1 MFIIITLYVQQ
12 LKRNHRKRKHSE
24 ELNMVMS
31 GKDEKDISYFKR
43 VCLQLAGQC
52 YSDVTK
58 LNNTIK
64 QNLKMYH
71 NNR

>member
-1 MFIIITLYVQQ
+1 
-12 LKRNHRKRKHSE
+12 
-24 ELNMVMS
+24 MVMS

-58 LNNTIK
+58 LNNTLK